1 MKKSV
6 ILNIARTE
14 LKMIFTTP
22 VAWIMLIVFTVLC
35 ALFFTDVFSV
45 YTESQAGGSHMS
57 FLTQGMFSSDSMGLF
72 PTVQFYLFLF
82 IPLVSMGMISRD
94 LSTGSIKLLYSSPIT
109 DFQIVMGKFVAMLGY
124 GLSMIAVVALF
135 TVFGASMI
143 NNVDVPLI
151 LTGILGLF
159 LLIAAYS
166 AIGVFMSS
174 LTSYQVVAALAT
186 FAVFAFLSMV
196 NELAQDVMWL
206 RDITWWL
213 SISGRCETFIAGLIC
228 SEDLIYFVTVTALF
242 LALAILRISNKRR
255 SRTPRMKFAGYAATI
270 LVTVVI
276 AFLSSRPQLMS
287 FYDATATKS
296 NTITV
301 PSQEV
306 MARVD
311 GKVTMTT
318 YTNILDEEGFYLG
331 IPSRF
336 NSDKEYF
343 KQYLRFKPDIKIKYE
358 YYWANSGSK
367 SVHRRFPDMTDE
379 QRAATI
385 ADIYEVNFDMF
396 QTLEEISEKKD
407 LSTEGYRLVR
417 EIRLEDGRSTFLR
430 IFNDSKRMPEEK
442 EITAA
447 FKRLIDGAVP
457 VAFTTGHGERNI
469 YRQGDKDYLIFSS
482 DKGQRHSLI
491 NNGFDIVE
499 LDIEKAGAIPDS
511 IQILVIADPRESFSE
526 AEIQE
531 ISRYIDS
538 GRNMIISAD
547 PGSQDNANQ
556 IAELVG
562 GRFVNGR
569 LAVPY
574 GEQQQDLVLARV
586 TNNAVKT
593 FPHWSG
599 LRSHGNKITM
609 PAAVQ
614 VAGFHDKGFSPLT
627 ILASDSKGWNEI
639 HTTDFVNTVAVLDS
653 LNGEKRGAKSVGI
666 QMTRK
671 FEDRTQKVLLLGD
684 SDCFSNGELM
694 KQRYGV
700 GSANFPFLYQIFK
713 WLSDDKFPIDTP
725 RAHGRD
731 NSVKTGIEVLPY
743 INWFFAAIVPFLM
756 IIATVLIFI
765 RRKSR

>member
-1 MKKSV
+1 MKKNV
-6 ILNIARTE
+6 ILNIAKTE

-22 VAWIMLIVFTVLC
+22 VAWIMLMVFTVLC
-35 ALFFTDVFSV
+35 ALFFTDVFSL
-45 YTESQAGGSHMS
+45 YTESQAGGSHLS
-57 FLTQGMFSSDSMGLF
+57 FITQAIFSSDSYGLF

-94 LSTGSIKLLYSSPIT
+94 LSSGSIKLLYSSPVT
-109 DFQIVMGKFVAMLGY
+109 DTQIVMGKFMAMLGY
-124 GLSMIAVVALF
+124 GLAMVAVIAGF
-135 TVFGASMI
+135 TVFGACMI
-143 NNVDVPLI
+143 NFVDIPLI

-186 FAVFAFLSMV
+186 FALLAALSMV

-206 RDITWWL
+206 RDVTWWL

-228 SEDLIYFVTVTALF
+228 SEDLIYFVTVTAFF
-242 LALAILRISNKRR
+242 LVLAILRISNKRM
-255 SRTPRMKFAGYAATI
+255 SRTRRQRFLGYACSVAA
-270 LVTVVI
+270 LVAI
-276 AFLSSRPQLMS
+276 AILSSRPQLMS

-306 MARVD
+306 MSRVK

-318 YTNILDEEGFYLG
+318 FTNILDEEGFYLG

-343 KQYLRFKPDIKIKYE
+343 KQYLRFKPDLKIKYE

-396 QTLEEISEKKD
+396 QTLEEISKKKD
-407 LSTEGYRLVR
+407 LSSESYRLVR
-417 EIRLEDGRSTFLR
+417 EIKLEDGRSTFLR

-457 VAFTTGHGERNI
+457 VGFIKGHGERNI

-499 LDIEKAGAIPDS
+499 IDLAETKSIPDS
-511 IQILVIADPRESFSE
+511 IQILVIADPRESFTD
-526 AEIQE
+526 AEVEE
-531 ISRYIDS
+531 ISRYIES

-547 PGSQDNANQ
+547 PGSQKNANQ

-562 GRFVNGR
+562 GRFVDGR
-569 LAVPY
+569 LAVPQ
-574 GEQQQDLVLARV
+574 GDLQQDLVLARV

-593 FPHWSG
+593 FPAWSG
-599 LRSHGNKITM
+599 LCSHNNKITM
-609 PAAVQ
+609 PGAVQ
-614 VAGFHDKGFSPLT
+614 VAGFRNKGFAPLT
-627 ILASDSKGWNEI
+627 VLSSDSKGWNEI
-639 HTTDFVNTVAVLDS
+639 HTTDFVNTVAQLDS

-666 QMTRK
+666 QMTRQAG
-671 FEDRTQKVLLLGD
+671 ERTQKILLLGD
-684 SDCFSNGELM
+684 SDCFSNGELVR
-694 KQRYGV
+694 QRYGV
-700 GSANFPFLYQIFK
+700 SAANFPFLYKVFQ
-713 WLSDDKFPIDTP
+713 WLSDDKFPVETP
-725 RAHGRD
+725 RAHGKD
-731 NSVKTGIEVLPY
+731 NSVKANIEMLPY
-743 INWFFAAIVPFLM
+743 IKWIFAAIIPFLM
-756 IIATVLIFI
+756 LIATILIFI

>member
-22 VAWIMLIVFTVLC
+22 VAWIMLMVFTVLC
-35 ALFFTDVFSV
+35 ALFFTDVFSM
-45 YTESQAGGSHMS
+45 YTEAQAGGSHLS
-57 FLTQGMFSSDSMGLF
+57 FITQGMFSSDSTGLF

-94 LSTGSIKLLYSSPIT
+94 LSTGSIKLLYSSPVT
-109 DFQIVMGKFVAMLGY
+109 DTQIVLGKFVAMLGY
-124 GLSMIAVVALF
+124 GLSMIAVICVF
-135 TVFGASMI
+135 TIFGALMI

-151 LTGILGLF
+151 LTGIFGLF

-186 FAVFAFLSMV
+186 FAVLAGLSMV
-196 NELAQDVMWL
+196 NELAQDVIWI

-228 SEDLIYFVTVTALF
+228 SEDLIYFITVTALF
-242 LALAILRISNKRR
+242 LVLAILRISNKRR
-255 SRTPRMKFAGYAATI
+255 SRTPRVKFIGYAAALT
-270 LVTVVI
+270 VTVAI

-306 MARVD
+306 MARVK

-331 IPSRF
+331 IPSKF

-343 KQYLRFKPDIKIKYE
+343 KQYLRFKPDMKIRYE
-358 YYWANSGSK
+358 YYWADAGSK
-367 SVHRRFPDMTDE
+367 SVYRRFPKMTNE

-385 ADIYEVNFDMF
+385 ADIYEIDFDMF
-396 QTLEEISEKKD
+396 QTLEEISKKKD
-407 LSTEGYRLVR
+407 LSPENYRLVR

-457 VAFTTGHGERNI
+457 VAFTTGHGERDI
-469 YRQGDKDYLIFSS
+469 YRQGDKEYLIFSS

-491 NNGFDIVE
+491 NNGFDIV
-499 LDIEKAGAIPDS
+499 DINIAEVKTIPDS
-511 IQILVIADPRESFSE
+511 IQILVIADPRESFTE
-526 AEIQE
+526 EEVAEIA
-531 ISRYIDS
+531 RYIDR
-538 GRNMIISAD
+538 GGNMILSAD
-547 PGSQDNANQ
+547 PGSQKNANQ

-562 GRFVNGR
+562 GYFVDGR
-569 LAVPY
+569 LAVPE
-574 GEQQQDLVLARV
+574 GDFQQDLVLSKV
-586 TNNAVKT
+586 TANAVKT
-593 FPHWSG
+593 FPQWSG
-599 LRSHGNKITM
+599 LRSHNNRITM
-609 PAAVQ
+609 PGAVQ
-614 VAGFHDKGFSPLT
+614 VAGFRTKGFAPLT
-627 ILASDSKGWNEI
+627 VLSSDVKGWNEI

-653 LNGEKRGAKSVGI
+653 LKGEKRGAKSVGI
-666 QMTRK
+666 QMTR
-671 FEDRTQKVLLLGD
+671 EVGDRTQKILLLGD

-694 KQRYGV
+694 KQRYNV
-700 GSANFPFLYQIFK
+700 TSANFPFLYQIFK

-725 RAHGRD
+725 RSHGRD
-731 NSVKTGIEVLPY
+731 SSVRSEIEALPY
-743 INWFFAAIVPFLM
+743 IKWIFAAILPLVML
-756 IIATVLIFI
+756 ITTILIFI